1 MIYYLFRPTS
11 KKNWISLRIKIIGQ
25 IWVFRKVMMKK
36 IFLTLIILAFASSA
50 YAGSCP
56 MLAGKVQNKIEEAKK
71 LHDEGMNAHKSGN
84 HAKSEELLNKALELF
99 KS

>member
-1 MIYYLFRPTS
+1 
-11 KKNWISLRIKIIGQ
+11 
-25 IWVFRKVMMKK
+25 MKK
-36 IFLTLIILAFASSA
+36 IVITLFLVFFTSSV

-56 MLAGKVQNKIEEAKK
+56 MMAKNLDDKIAEAQTLRDKGMAAHDAG
-71 LHDEGMNAHKSGN
+71 D